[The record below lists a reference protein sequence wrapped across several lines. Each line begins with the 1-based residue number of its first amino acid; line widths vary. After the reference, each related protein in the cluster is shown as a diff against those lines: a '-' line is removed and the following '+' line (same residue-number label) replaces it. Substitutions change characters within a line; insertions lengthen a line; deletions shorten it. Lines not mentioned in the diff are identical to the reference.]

1 MVSVLEVTD
10 LSKNLFPSHE
20 RLLFGSLLTF
30 TAGSLDAYSYLIH
43 GEVFAGLQTGNLI
56 LLGIN
61 LGKMHFSTASHY
73 LISLLAFGVGTLL
86 IKVLQHVL
94 ENKGASKT
102 TERRLVLWYMTAIL
116 VLSAILQKHVPNL
129 VGTSILSFAA
139 AAELQEFR
147 KLKGA
152 PFMPLMMT
160 GNFRTF
166 YEALYESLFRGNT
179 KMAQT
184 AIDIATVI
192 FTFFLG
198 ALLISATVPVLAGF
212 AILIPALVT
221 LIMSQL
227 VTMK

>member
-1 MVSVLEVTD
+1 MTD

-61 LGKMHFSTASHY
+61 VGKMHFSMASHY
-73 LISLLAFGVGTLL
+73 LISLLTFGFGTLL
-86 IKVLQHVL
+86 IKVIQHGL
-94 ENKGASKT
+94 EKRGASKT
-102 TERRLVLWYMTAIL
+102 AERRFILWYMTAIL
-116 VLSAILQKHVPNL
+116 VLSAILQDHVPNL

-147 KLKGA
+147 KLKGE

-166 YEALYESLFRGNT
+166 YAALYEGLFRGNT

-198 ALLISATVPVLAGF
+198 ALLISVTVPFLDGL

-221 LIMSQL
+221 LIMGQL
-227 VTMK
+227 VTME

>member
-1 MVSVLEVTD
+1 M
-10 LSKNLFPSHE
+10 SKNLFPSHE

-61 LGKMHFSTASHY
+61 VGKMHFSMASHY
-73 LISLLAFGVGTLL
+73 LISLLTFGFGTLL
-86 IKVLQHVL
+86 IKVIQHGL
-94 ENKGASKT
+94 EKKGASKT
-102 TERRLVLWYMTAIL
+102 TERRFILWYMTVIL
-116 VLSAILQKHVPNL
+116 VLSAILQDYVPNL

-147 KLKGA
+147 KLKGE

-166 YEALYESLFRGNT
+166 YAALYEGLFRGNT
-179 KMAQT
+179 KMTQT

-198 ALLISATVPVLAGF
+198 ALLISVTVPFLDGL

-227 VTMK
+227 VTME